1 MLLWHSFFFFLLLLL
16 LSGIAST
23 FAHSVK
29 PDRCEFGRCARNCW
43 RQTVSDSAWPVD
55 VIKLR
60 QNWFRRHKPVITCV
74 CVHRRLK
81 FSCSAT
87 LKIDTTSLVRGG
99 WPGVQFGSLMQY
111 ITCRLRWHDCFWRS
125 WTHGCCCGGAILL
138 PVSYWLTSL
147 SSNDKNY
154 LR

>member
-1 MLLWHSFFFFLLLLL
+1 MLLWHSFFFFFFLLL
-16 LSGIAST
+16 LSRIAST

-81 FSCSAT
+81 FSCH
-87 LKIDTTSLVRGG
+87 LKNRYDVISSRRVARGAIWQSDAVYNMPITVTWLFLSFLNSWLLLRRRNTTSGFVLVD
-99 WPGVQFGSLMQY
+99 VIVF
-111 ITCRLRWHDCFWRS
+111 
-125 WTHGCCCGGAILL
+125 
-138 PVSYWLTSL
+138 
-147 SSNDKNY
+147 K
-154 LR
+154 